1 MVTSFCQKIAQACLI
16 WVGLV
21 LCHGVSLAATKQQQI
36 IVSVGNNVG
45 YPGEEP
51 LRYAERDAAR
61 FAKVFRELGTARRE
75 RTYVL
80 EAKSPR
86 KLVQTLAEVRGRA
99 AELKR
104 QGVAVTLL
112 FYYAGHGDQHALH
125 MGRSAF
131 KLRRLQRLIRRI
143 PSRLK
148 LVFIDSCRSV
158 GGSRRMGIRR
168 GPAFKIEVAN
178 PGPKG
183 MAIMKSTSPG
193 EPAQESDA
201 LKGAVFTHYLLSGLR
216 GAADLDHDKRI
227 SYQEAYL
234 FAYSRTLQRTARRGA
249 VLQRPDYHIQMKGAG
264 AVILTRT
271 QKASTTLIL
280 PKDCRGC
287 KTRYLV
293 YSLPSGH
300 VIAEVPA
307 LVTRRASVALPAGRF
322 AIQRRGRRRWGIA
335 KIKMP
340 WGGKKVML
348 SRDFKATPYQRLV
361 KRGGRLS
368 VREWSL
374 GIFAQLGLF
383 QNTSLVPGFG
393 GGLSL
398 HYTNDH
404 WLLDLT
410 LVFGVTPFQTSA
422 FEGDE
427 FRLSFQPALHYVWS
441 MNWLSFRLGAG
452 LVVTPTWQIWRRKE
466 AQRAIDAGL
475 EASETYWSTAFGGVG
490 LISLSFQL
498 SEHLSLDLRL
508 AGQATWYQKL
518 EGEQASIGFRPQ
530 LQVGVGLF
538 YSF

>member
-1 MVTSFCQKIAQACLI
+1 
-16 WVGLV
+16 
-21 LCHGVSLAATKQQQI
+21 
-36 IVSVGNNVG
+36 
-45 YPGEEP
+45 
-51 LRYAERDAAR
+51 
-61 FAKVFRELGTARRE
+61 
-75 RTYVL
+75 
-80 EAKSPR
+80 
-86 KLVQTLAEVRGRA
+86 
-99 AELKR
+99 
-104 QGVAVTLL
+104 
-112 FYYAGHGDQHALH
+112 
-125 MGRSAF
+125 
-131 KLRRLQRLIRRI
+131 
-143 PSRLK
+143 
-148 LVFIDSCRSV
+148 
-158 GGSRRMGIRR
+158 
-168 GPAFKIEVAN
+168 
-178 PGPKG
+178 
-183 MAIMKSTSPG
+183 
-193 EPAQESDA
+193 
-201 LKGAVFTHYLLSGLR
+201 
-216 GAADLDHDKRI
+216 
-227 SYQEAYL
+227 
-234 FAYSRTLQRTARRGA
+234 
-249 VLQRPDYHIQMKGAG
+249 
-264 AVILTRT
+264 
-271 QKASTTLIL
+271 
-280 PKDCRGC
+280 
-287 KTRYLV
+287 
-293 YSLPSGH
+293 
-300 VIAEVPA
+300 
-307 LVTRRASVALPAGRF
+307 
-322 AIQRRGRRRWGIA
+322 
-335 KIKMP
+335 
-340 WGGKKVML
+340 ML